1 LKYRSVSFLLSK
13 GDEILAVGAFARTML
28 SFTLY
33 APGPGLL
40 ETFSKAPL
48 AVLLAI
54 DVKPV
59 TLGLTLLC
67 WSLY

>member
-1 LKYRSVSFLLSK
+1 MSFLLSK
-13 GDEILAVGAFARTML
+13 GEEILAFGAFARIIE

-59 TLGLTLLC
+59 TLGFTLLC
-67 WSLY
+67 WSRY